1 MTLDQGWVL
10 VILAVLV
17 SLLIASKLRPAL
29 LFGVAVLICYLAGL
43 LQLPAIVDSFTN
55 ASLLVL
61 VLLLVVSTAIEKTR
75 LISWISQQLSSGSYF
90 SVVGKLGLSTAFLSS
105 FTNNTAV
112 VASLIG
118 AIKRNS
124 NHAPSRLLIPL
135 SYSAIFGGTLTLI
148 GTSTNLIVNSFVVD
162 AGLPSLGFFEF
173 SLVGLAGFVAG
184 MIVLMLLSPGL
195 PDTKASQSEQAD
207 YFLEARVNSGSPLIG
222 KTVSQNNLR
231 NLQQLYLAEIVRDG
245 QRICPVSPDETLL
258 DNDILLFCGNVES
271 VGILQDFPG
280 LDLFAEHQLKG
291 QNLVEV
297 IVSHSA
303 SIKGKSIKECH
314 FREEFDAVVV
324 AIRRGHTPLEGG
336 LGNILLREGDTLV
349 LAPGKNFNKSKRLSR
364 EFVVVSGV
372 DASTRLNTTRSACVM
387 LGFAG
392 VISLAV
398 FDILPLLKGLIL
410 FLIALLATSTL
421 SWGEVKRRFPFE
433 IWIVVGSA
441 LSLAHLM
448 TSTGLAHW
456 LGELIQQQ
464 FNGWGVVGAF
474 IAVFLI
480 TLILTEVITNNAAA
494 ALAFPIAYSLAISYG
509 VSPMPFIMAVIF
521 GASSS
526 FISPYGYQT
535 NLMVYSAGNY
545 RLKDYLKIGIPVS
558 VAYSATVLTTIP
570 LFFPFS

>member
-17 SLLIASKLRPAL
+17 TLLIASKLRPAL

-43 LQLPAIVDSFTN
+43 LQLPAIIDSFSNT
-55 ASLLVL
+55 SLLVL

-124 NHAPSRLLIPL
+124 HHAPSRLLIPL

-184 MIVLMLLSPGL
+184 MIVLMILSPGL

-245 QRICPVSPDETLL
+245 HRICPVSPDECLL
-258 DNDILLFCGNVES
+258 KNDVLLFCGNVES

-280 LDLFAEHQLKG
+280 LDLFAEHHLKG
-291 QNLVEV
+291 QDLVEV

-349 LAPGKNFNKSKRLSR
+349 LAPGKSFYKNKRLAR

-372 DASTRLNTTRSACVM
+372 DASTRLNSKRSAGVM
-387 LGFAG
+387 LGFTS
-392 VISLAV
+392 VIALAV
-398 FDILPLLKGLIL
+398 LDIFPLIKGLIV

-421 SWGEVKRRFPFE
+421 SWNEVKRRFPFE
-433 IWIVVGSA
+433 IWVVVGSA
-441 LSLAHLM
+441 LSIAHLM
-448 TSTGLAHW
+448 TETGLALR
-456 LGELIQQQ
+456 LGELIQAQ
-464 FNGWGVVGAF
+464 FNGFGVMGAF

-570 LFFPFS
+570 IFFPFS